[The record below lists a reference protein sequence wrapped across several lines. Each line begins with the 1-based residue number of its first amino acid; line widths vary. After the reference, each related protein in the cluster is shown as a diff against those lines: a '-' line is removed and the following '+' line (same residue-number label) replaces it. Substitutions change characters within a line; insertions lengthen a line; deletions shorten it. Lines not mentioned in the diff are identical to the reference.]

1 MSVPNYLAKI
11 KSSGVYRY
19 VFDKSEIP
27 VSERNSIRLVV
38 GYSEKGPFNTPVYF
52 DDANEFIATH
62 GNISRRMERKGIF
75 FNRMALQALS
85 GGPILALNLKPFN
98 VGKEK
103 EFNNVLAF
111 NADILGS
118 NTYDSKILGA
128 ALVSNGNNAGGIY
141 DTNRFWKV
149 TENLFDI
156 DVNEYN
162 EYTKEIQPS
171 GAFANESSYFR
182 IVQTG
187 SHEDAVT
194 IFMRPF
200 KPTNWDVKISEW
212 YSNETAEDM
221 PSYMEAIADTKLSN
235 YFMEIYTFKGKFT
248 NDLFKSDNNSTL
260 GAYGLYPFSA
270 ADLETELNKKPG
282 EGNSVADE
290 LESKNDAYEK
300 AVEDYDEAVK
310 AYEAA
315 DGDDEYSGETSVD
328 DLKAEME
335 RLEEEVGNAQTE
347 LATAQAAYDAVVKA
361 FYVSENSLDDEDAKT
376 KDDVE
381 WVKIWAPFC
390 LFEEDAEQGNTGRKI
405 MRIHTNEYFRNI
417 YGEMADAL
425 DAMSTVSTSNFVGRY
440 AGITFPSFKD
450 ANGSFISIDSI
461 FNKATAYH
469 KCLMALDES
478 LLDDAYDA
486 DINNNGEYEP
496 EETTRLEFE
505 NVTSVLGYIKKL
517 TTSIEDDSE
526 NTTGTTFGYYVDGFT
541 YNSITKADKNDQLVT
556 KILKTLS
563 DYKGLREALT
573 NNVDLDYKYWVD
585 TFQAY
590 PTLALRADITDIL
603 QKKFNCLGILNFP
616 PMPDVITASQ
626 NGWARTATG
635 GFDMNSINR
644 DSFISLPTES
654 QGASFAAFYTQLK
667 MTDGAQTFYVPSA
680 ALVSN
685 LFMQKRATGQP
696 YNIVAGP
703 NHGRINYTGVIG
715 PDYNYARADLDVLEP
730 FGVNAIIYIPRYGI
744 VINSNQTAKQ
754 TPVSALSKVHV
765 RELITYI
772 QDTIQDMLY
781 GYQWELNTPSLRDAI
796 KAKADVIL
804 GVVQCNGGIYAY
816 NTKCDD
822 QNNTPEIID
831 NEMVVLDMEIEP
843 ARGAGKMVQTLTIHR
858 TGALSSK

>member
-98 VGKEK
+98 VGKKK

-111 NADILGS
+111 NANSLYGE
-118 NTYDSKILGA
+118 YDEKILGT

-149 TENLFDI
+149 SENLFDI
-156 DVNEYN
+156 NVMNCDPDTREMGSVPLQHK
-162 EYTKEIQPS
+162 T
-171 GAFANESSYFR
+171 YFR

-221 PSYMEAIADTKLSN
+221 PSYMEAIADTNLSE
-235 YFMEIYTFKGKFT
+235 YFMEIYTFKGRFT
-248 NDLFKSDNNSTL
+248 RDLFEKDNNNTL
-260 GAYGLYPFSA
+260 GAYGLYPFSISAKADKLNTGKDGDLA
-270 ADLETELNKKPG
+270 AAIETAK
-282 EGNSVADE
+282 
-290 LESKNDAYEK
+290 DAYDKAVDAYNK
-300 AVEDYDEAVK
+300 AVEA
-310 AYEAA
+310 
-315 DGDDEYSGETSVD
+315 GDEYKSEDNEGKTI
-328 DLKAEME
+328 AQ
-335 RLEEEVGNAQTE
+335 LEKDVEDKRTALTNAQS
-347 LATAQAAYDAVVKA
+347 AYDTAIEE
-361 FYVSENSLDDEDAKT
+361 FYNSKPLDDYTVNKN

-381 WVKIWAPFC
+381 WVKLWKPFLVPC
-390 LFEEDAEQGNTGRKI
+390 VDNSSKEEDKDDDEDKKENNFVNMKS
-405 MRIHTNEYFRNI
+405 NSDFRNI

-425 DAMSTVSTSNFVGRY
+425 DAMSTVSTSNFIGRY

-478 LLDDAYDA
+478 LLDEAYDA
-486 DINNNGEYEP
+486 DINNDFEYSKEERDKLSTVGGKTAESLESYINTLVSSLPGEDA
-496 EETTRLEFE
+496 
-505 NVTSVLGYIKKL
+505 
-517 TTSIEDDSE
+517 DDYTDE
-526 NTTGTTFGYYVDGFT
+526 GICGYYVDGFT
-541 YNSITKADKNDQLVT
+541 YNSITKADKGSELVT

-590 PTLALRADITDIL
+590 PTLALRADITEIL
-603 QKKFNCLGILNFP
+603 QKKFNVLGILNFP
-616 PMPDVITASQ
+616 PMPDVIAASQ

-635 GFDMNSINR
+635 GFDMNSINK